1 VGKIYILK
9 LSVDYF
15 CTGIIVGIHEFTEN
29 KRPGT
34 NNLES
39 KKGSEPSNI
48 KRVSYANIAMR
59 NNGSEEMK
67 E

>member
-1 VGKIYILK
+1 LFV
-9 LSVDYF
+9 V
-15 CTGIIVGIHEFTEN
+15 VGIHELTEN

-39 KKGSEPSNI
+39 RKGLKPSNI
-48 KRVSYANIAMR
+48 KRVSYANTAMR